1 MKSTSSS
8 RQAESLDLAAL
19 KLVVCLG
26 PGGVGKTTIS
36 AAFAVDAAAHGRSVD
51 VMTVDPAPRLLDAL
65 GLSAESAEP
74 VEVSLDT
81 LTHARRGKSRHAR
94 LRAVRLDPKRTF
106 DAIIARYAPSNAA
119 RDAILENRIYR
130 NLSDALAGVAD
141 YMAMEKLLELGS
153 NPATE
158 MVVLDTPPAAEALDF
173 LDAPRRLLELLN
185 SRAIGLL
192 GAPGGVFRRRLR
204 VVDIAARAVL
214 AAFDRITGLNL
225 LRDVQAFVG
234 SFDGMYEGF
243 AARATAAQEKLR
255 AQDTAI
261 VIVTTA
267 EASRIAQA
275 REFIE
280 ALERVD
286 LRVAALIVNRV
297 MAEMPD
303 GAEISSAKI
312 PAALKKK
319 LKRNLADY
327 GALKTREET
336 SLKALRHS
344 LPQGAVLTVVPD
356 LGREPLTI
364 ADLAEVGRSL
374 RSR

>member
-1 MKSTSSS
+1 MKLKSTP
-8 RQAESLDLAAL
+8 RQVQSLDLAAL

-65 GLSAESAEP
+65 GLDADSAEP

-81 LTHARRGKSRHAR
+81 LQHSRRSKSHRAR
-94 LRAVRLDPKRTF
+94 LRALRLDPKRTF
-106 DAIIARYAPSNAA
+106 DSIIARYAPSNAA

-130 NLSDALAGVAD
+130 NLSNALAGVAD
-141 YMAMEKLLELGS
+141 YMAMEKLLDLAS
-153 NPATE
+153 NPATD

-185 SRAIGLL
+185 SRAISLL
-192 GAPGGVFRRRLR
+192 GAPGGIFRSRLR

-214 AAFDRITGLNL
+214 AAFDRVTGLNL

-243 AARATAAQEKLR
+243 AARAAAAQEKLR
-255 AQDTAI
+255 AEDTAI

-280 ALERVD
+280 ALERAD
-286 LRVAALIVNRV
+286 LRVAALVVNRV
-297 MAEMPD
+297 MEEMPD
-303 GAEISSAKI
+303 RAEILSAKI
-312 PAALKKK
+312 PAALKKN

-336 SLKALRHS
+336 SLKALRDS
-344 LPQGAVLTVVPD
+344 LPTGAVLMVVAD
-356 LGREPLTI
+356 LAREPLTI
-364 ADLAEVGRSL
+364 ADLAKVGRSL

>member
-1 MKSTSSS
+1 MKLKSSPPHL
-8 RQAESLDLAAL
+8 ESIDLAAL

-36 AAFAVDAAAHGRSVD
+36 AAFAVDAAAHGRAVD

-65 GLSAESAEP
+65 GLDADSAEP
-74 VEVSLDT
+74 IDVSLAA
-81 LTHARRGKSRHAR
+81 LHPPRGKSHHAR
-94 LRAVRLDPKRTF
+94 LRALRLDPKRTF

-130 NLSDALAGVAD
+130 NLSNALAGVAD
-141 YMAMEKLLELGS
+141 YMAMEKLLDLAA
-153 NPATE
+153 NPATDI
-158 MVVLDTPPAAEALDF
+158 VVLDTPPAAEALDF
-173 LDAPRRLLELLN
+173 LNAPRRLLELLN
-185 SRAIGLL
+185 SRAISLL
-192 GAPGGVFRRRLR
+192 GAPGGIFRRRLR
-204 VVDIAARAVL
+204 IVDIAARAVL
-214 AAFDRITGLNL
+214 SAFDRVTGLNL

-243 AARATAAQEKLR
+243 ATRAAAAQEKLR

-280 ALERVD
+280 ALERAD
-286 LRVAALIVNRV
+286 LRVASLVVNRV
-297 MAEMPD
+297 MAEIPD

-336 SLKALRHS
+336 SLHALRDS
-344 LPQGAVLTVVPD
+344 LPKDAVLMVVPD